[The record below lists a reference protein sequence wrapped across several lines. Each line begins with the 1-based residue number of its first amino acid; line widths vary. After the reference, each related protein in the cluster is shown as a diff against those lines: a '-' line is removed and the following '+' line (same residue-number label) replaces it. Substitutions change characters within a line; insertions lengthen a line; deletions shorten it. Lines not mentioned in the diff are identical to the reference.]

1 MRERRLPRLGLLGL
15 MTDGYEPLFPGIT
28 ARQEAYARESVY
40 DLADVAEIYFP
51 GAAMN
56 RAEIESKVR
65 DMNSRDLDGM
75 LIILLTY
82 SQGSWLVRALQE
94 NHLPLGFAVVQP
106 DQTVGD
112 DWDELMLTVA
122 PSNGAPP
129 ALASV
134 TVPLILA
141 AAYSISALTVA
152 TSSLLNFPATIV
164 TLTV

>member
-15 MTDGYEPLFPGIT
+15 MTDGYEPIFPGIT
-28 ARQEAYARESVY
+28 SRQEAYAREIVH

-56 RAEIESKVR
+56 RADIESKVR

-112 DWDELMLTVA
+112 DWDELMLTVNQENRRRKE
-122 PSNGAPP
+122 SNSRIA
-129 ALASV
+129 
-134 TVPLILA
+134 
-141 AAYSISALTVA
+141 
-152 TSSLLNFPATIV
+152 
-164 TLTV
+164 